1 MVSRIKGFS
10 SFLTKYNSGRS
21 FDLPLFA
28 NLVSPVTGHR
38 TDAGKQTTELAQRR
52 MHMEPMHIPSII
64 MLVRSFFM
72 VPSVLSSSILGMVAL
87 YPSHPLLSSLFRD
100 FPDCSKIPEAFPP
113 DFV

>member
-1 MVSRIKGFS
+1 MGSAPFRQNK
-10 SFLTKYNSGRS
+10 NSGRS
-21 FDLPLFA
+21 CDLPLFVS
-28 NLVSPVTGHR
+28 LVHPVTGHR

-72 VPSVLSSSILGMVAL
+72 VPSVLSSGILGMVAL

>member
-1 MVSRIKGFS
+1 M
-10 SFLTKYNSGRS
+10 
-21 FDLPLFA
+21 D
-28 NLVSPVTGHR
+28 HR

-72 VPSVLSSSILGMVAL
+72 APSVLSSSILGMVAL

-100 FPDCSKIPEAFPP
+100 FPDYLPLGSTARITSGSSPVLRTLWLWPWGQ
-113 DFV
+113 

>member
-1 MVSRIKGFS
+1 M
-10 SFLTKYNSGRS
+10 
-21 FDLPLFA
+21 D
-28 NLVSPVTGHR
+28 HR
-38 TDAGKQTTELAQRR
+38 TDAGKQTTELAQQR

-100 FPDCSKIPEAFPP
+100 FPDCSKIPEVFPP